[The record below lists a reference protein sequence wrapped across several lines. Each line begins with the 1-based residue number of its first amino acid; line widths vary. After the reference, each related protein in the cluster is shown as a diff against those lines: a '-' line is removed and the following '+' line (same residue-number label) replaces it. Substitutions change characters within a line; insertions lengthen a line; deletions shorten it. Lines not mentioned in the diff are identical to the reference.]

1 MGALL
6 AAPDPLDPF
15 AALAAAGSV
24 DAALPYLYGAFLV
37 LLRGSALLMVAPGP
51 SARAV
56 PVRVR
61 MGLAV
66 LLSAAA
72 WLGAGSPHFE
82 VPGTL
87 GGLGLATMRETLY
100 GLAGGLGARWVLEA
114 AAAAGHIAG
123 LAMGL
128 GYGAQLSPLTGAD
141 SPAVGQLL
149 SMLSLGGAV
158 ALGLHRELVLWFCRS
173 LQTAPLAT
181 SEGIRALFVQALGQ
195 GLSGLGLGAR
205 VSFPI
210 LVGVTSGHLALGLA
224 GKFAPQISLQSIGF
238 AVALLAGGAA
248 LYLFGSNAAEL
259 VARAAVAALR
269 S

>member
-1 MGALL
+1 VLA
-6 AAPDPLDPF
+6 AAPDALDPF
-15 AALAAAGSV
+15 AKLVSGGSI
-24 DAALPYLYGAFLV
+24 DAALPYLYGAFLA
-37 LLRGSALLMVAPGP
+37 LLRGSALLMVVPGP
-51 SARAV
+51 SARTV

-61 MGLAV
+61 LALAV
-66 LLSAAA
+66 FLSFAA
-72 WLGAGSPHFE
+72 WAGAGSPRIE

-87 GGLGLATMRETLY
+87 AGLVLATGRETLY
-100 GLAGGLGARWVLEA
+100 GAAGGLGARWVLEA

-128 GYGAQLSPLTGAD
+128 GYGAQISPLTGSD

-149 SMLSLGGAV
+149 SMLSLGGAI

-173 LQTAPLAT
+173 LQTAPLG
-181 SEGIRALFVQALGQ
+181 SGEGLRALFVQALGQ
-195 GLSGLGLGAR
+195 GIAGLGLGAR

-224 GKFAPQISLQSIGF
+224 GKFAPQISLQSVGF

-248 LYLFGSNAAEL
+248 LYLFGSNAAEM
-259 VARAAVAALR
+259 VARQTVAALR
-269 S
+269 G

>member
-1 MGALL
+1 VL
-6 AAPDPLDPF
+6 AAAPASLDPF
-15 AALAAAGSV
+15 AALTSAGSIE
-24 DAALPYLYGAFLV
+24 AALPYLYGAFLV
-37 LLRGSALLMVAPGP
+37 FLRGSALLMVVPGP
-51 SARAV
+51 SARSV

-66 LLSAAA
+66 VLSTAA
-72 WLGAGSPHFE
+72 WMGAGSPHFE
-82 VPGTL
+82 VPSTL
-87 GGLGLATMRETLY
+87 AGLVLATGKETLY
-100 GLAGGLGARWVLEA
+100 GVAGGLGARWVLEA

-128 GYGAQLSPLTGAD
+128 GYGAQISPLTGAD

-181 SEGIRALFVQALGQ
+181 AESLHTLFVQALGQ
-195 GLSGLGLGAR
+195 GIAGLGLGAR

-210 LVGVTSGHLALGLA
+210 LIGVTSGHLALGLA
-224 GKFAPQISLQSIGF
+224 GKFAPQISLQSVGF

-248 LYLFGSNAAEL
+248 LYLFGANAAEM
-259 VARAAVAALR
+259 VARQAVAALR
-269 S
+269 G